1 MTINYPLHVQE
12 RFARLLEQRA
22 VQSKKANG
30 VRAESVKLERAESG
44 PLAPAD
50 VHNGDDGVKG
60 PELRSRGNNWGP
72 QMSFGSGTLLRSA
85 G

>member
-22 VQSKKANG
+22 VQAKKAKA

-44 PLAPAD
+44 PLSPAD
-50 VHNGDDGVKG
+50 VHNDDGVKG
-60 PELRSRGNNWGP
+60 FDLRSRWNNRGSERWA
-72 QMSFGSGTLLRSA
+72 FGSGTLLRSA
-85 G
+85 R